1 MVESWDQSLLK
12 VAFPDGDD
20 LPAEGFQILALEF
33 IAGYVPVEFG
43 LPECGV
49 VLGQGV
55 SAFWAAMPE
64 TAVHEYRHAFPD
76 EGDVG
81 TNKRFWI
88 LDLGFWI

>member
-1 MVESWDQSLLK
+1 MWANFAPPLKTKTQESTIPKWVTEV
-12 VAFPDGDD
+12 VA
-20 LPAEGFQILALEF
+20 
-33 IAGYVPVEFG
+33 VEFS

-55 SAFWAAMPE
+55 VAFWAAMPE
-64 TAVHEYRHAFPD
+64 TAVHEYRHAFAD
-76 EGDVG
+76 EGNVG